1 MGANKERFLRSAAV
15 REAGRAVVAWS
26 FGLPLGAVCVI
37 AEDAS
42 GKTQISSSDHLKL
55 AEQIAVSCAGGIAQ
69 AVFEGPGHELATF
82 KDNIEIMKLL
92 EAHGYTEQSGALAV
106 RAQGY
111 EIAEAI
117 LEANRATVLALA
129 DQLAQR
135 GWVEASDVLSYLNGQ
150 ASVLQRSQSS
160 RGCS

>member
-1 MGANKERFLRSAAV
+1 
-15 REAGRAVVAWS
+15 
-26 FGLPLGAVCVI
+26 
-37 AEDAS
+37 
-42 GKTQISSSDHLKL
+42 
-55 AEQIAVSCAGGIAQ
+55 
-69 AVFEGPGHELATF
+69 
-82 KDNIEIMKLL
+82 MKLL
-92 EAHGYTEQSGALAV
+92 EAHGYTEENGALAL

-150 ASVLQRSQSS
+150 ASVLPRSQRS
-160 RGCS
+160 RDCS